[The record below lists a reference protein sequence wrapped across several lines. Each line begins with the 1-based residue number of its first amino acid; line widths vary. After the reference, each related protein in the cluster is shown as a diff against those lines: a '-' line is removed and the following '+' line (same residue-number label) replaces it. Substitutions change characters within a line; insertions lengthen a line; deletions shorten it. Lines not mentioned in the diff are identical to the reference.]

1 VSGAGGAGVVISL
14 IRYGLYRTK
23 VFEDIVDLAVD
34 AWNKLVEQPWAIMSI
49 GTRKWAH
56 GF

>member
-1 VSGAGGAGVVISL
+1 LHFKFDTAS
-14 IRYGLYRTK
+14 
-23 VFEDIVDLAVD
+23 FEDIVDLSAD